1 MVPAVFKVVT
11 FFLLD
16 CSALT
21 GLDGPAQ
28 TGDLKG
34 IDMLGSEMGEGG
46 PNPAARV
53 IVFMSSMCRMMR
65 MTRHELVHGSSQ
77 NSHSVWGP
85 TRSGDPGVLSLLH
98 ECGCWV

>member
-21 GLDGPAQ
+21 GLDGSAQ

-34 IDMLGSEMGEGG
+34 IAMLGSEMGEGG
-46 PNPAARV
+46 PSPAARV
-53 IVFMSSMCRMMR
+53 SFFVSSMCHMMH
-65 MTRHELVHGSSQ
+65 MTCHDLVHGSSQ
-77 NSHSVWGP
+77 NCHSVWGS
-85 TRSGDPGVLSLLH
+85 TRSGDTGVLSLLH